1 MKGRISKQCRKQVK
15 AVAKYIQT
23 KGNSPEQASILID
36 TFNEK
41 AASICKMPTIGTP
54 YKNEIRKIPLG
65 KFPYNIYYRITKD
78 SVYFIGIW
86 SMKRGKDFS
95 TF

>member
-41 AASICKMPTIGTP
+41 AVNICKMPTIGTP

-86 SMKRGKDFS
+86 SMKRGKDFEP
-95 TF
+95 

>member
-1 MKGRISKQCRKQVK
+1 MKGRISKRCRRQVK
-15 AVAKYIQT
+15 ALAKYIET
-23 KGNSPEQASILID
+23 NGDSPKQASILID

-41 AASICKMPTIGTP
+41 AASICKMPTIGMP
-54 YKNEIRKIPLG
+54 YKNETRKIPLG
-65 KFPYNIYYRITKD
+65 KFQYNIYYRITKD
-78 SVYFIGIW
+78 CVYFIGIW

>member
-41 AASICKMPTIGTP
+41 AVNICKMPTIGTP